1 MCGYGYGCQMHAE
14 QTTTLKNTNEIN
26 REVAVAQATSIS
38 VQDLCRFFF
47 ILFFLPGLEMS
58 LRITNQ
64 WTEREEEAHSSHFR
78 PFWSFKRD
86 LYGKGAYNNI
96 E

>member
-1 MCGYGYGCQMHAE
+1 MQNKQQHWKTPTKSTE
-14 QTTTLKNTNEIN
+14 KLLWHKPQ
-26 REVAVAQATSIS
+26 VS
-38 VQDLCRFFF
+38 VFKIYAGFFF